1 MDGER
6 SYRKLTAFNGE
17 DRTPVWA
24 SDGKSFYYLSEEKG
38 SFNVFKRAVDGT
50 NSTQL
55 THHTKHPVRFL
66 TAANNG
72 TLCYGY
78 DGEIYTMKEGA
89 EPQKVQISI
98 LTDKNDKDLIRQIR
112 QNGATEIALS
122 PDAKEVAFILR
133 GDVYVTSVEYKT
145 TKQITNTPEQERDI
159 NFAPDGRSIVYAS
172 ERNGLWQI
180 YQASLSNKEEKQF
193 TYATDIKEEKL
204 TNSAIASFQPQYSP
218 DGKEIAFLEDRT
230 TIRVLNLKSKDVR
243 TVMDG
248 KFEYSYS
255 DGDQWYQ
262 WSPDSKWILTN
273 YIGIGGWN
281 NQDVA
286 LVNASG
292 NGEIHI
298 FRYVSE

>member
-1 MDGER
+1 MLFRSLCSLDGKR
-6 SYRKLTAFNGE
+6 SYRKLTSFNGE

-38 SFNVFKRAVDGT
+38 SFNVFKRALDGT
-50 NSTQL
+50 SSTQL

-66 TAANNG
+66 TAADNG

-78 DGEIYTMKEGA
+78 DGEIYTMKEGT
-89 EPQKVQISI
+89 EPRKVQISI

-112 QNGATEIALS
+112 RNGATEIALS

-180 YQASLSNKEEKQF
+180 YQASLNKKEEKQF

-204 TNSAIASFQPQYSP
+204 TNSA
-218 DGKEIAFLEDRT
+218 DR
-230 TIRVLNLKSKDVR
+230 KSV
-243 TVMDG
+243 V
-248 KFEYSYS
+248 
-255 DGDQWYQ
+255 
-262 WSPDSKWILTN
+262 
-273 YIGIGGWN
+273 
-281 NQDVA
+281 
-286 LVNASG
+286 
-292 NGEIHI
+292 
-298 FRYVSE
+298 